1 MSLKTALKWLL
12 RSRSISFVRDRFS
25 TPNYD
30 TTLEYHWHGAKL
42 SYRPGTSDQ
51 DLIYEILLKTG
62 KKEEYWLP
70 DDIQAEVILDI
81 GANIGITSTY
91 LATRFPKARIF
102 AFEPVPANFA
112 ILRENVAQF
121 GTVRALP
128 VALGRE
134 DGSFEMFSSDSE
146 SNFGGFSFYS
156 AGSDVTQKVLVEG
169 RSVET
174 MMSELGL
181 DHADV
186 IKIDTEGAEYEIITS
201 LPRNFLSRV
210 KWIYGELHGNRDF
223 ELLAYLSEHFDIGV
237 KRTMGKRLF
246 MFQARNKALPAI
258 YALPD

>member
-1 MSLKTALKWLL
+1 MKWLL
-12 RSRSISFVRDRFS
+12 RSRSLSFVRNRFAK
-25 TPNYD
+25 PNYN
-30 TTLEYHWHGAKL
+30 TTLEYQWHGAKL
-42 SYRPGTSDQ
+42 HYRPGTSDQ

-62 KKEEYWLP
+62 KKGDYWLP
-70 DDIQAEVILDI
+70 DDIEADVILDI

-112 ILRENVAQF
+112 VLKENVGQF
-121 GTVRALP
+121 ENVRALP

-134 DGSFEMFSSDSE
+134 NGSFEMFTSDTE
-146 SNFGGFSFYS
+146 SNLGGFSFYR
-156 AGSDVTQKVLVEG
+156 AGSDVTQKVRVEV
-169 RSVET
+169 RSSES
-174 MMSELGL
+174 MMRELSI

-186 IKIDTEGAEYEIITS
+186 IKIDTEGAEFDILSS
-201 LPRNFLSRV
+201 LQKDFLSRV

-246 MFQARNKALPAI
+246 MFHARNKSLPP
-258 YALPD
+258 LVH